1 MRIVVENKKISNVT
15 ILCIYDYSCIQV
27 KKLEAHRASFSTFA
41 CQVLQLEYSHFAVY
55 SFILAHMC
63 TYTHIHMNMHR
74 HMCVRIYI
82 YIYIYI
88 YAFCSI
94 ILIIHFL
101 FYYRLLETKFIIY
114 EIKLLLLGEYKFQ
127 LKTKFI
133 N

>member
-88 YAFCSI
+88 C
-94 ILIIHFL
+94 FL
-101 FYYRLLETKFIIY
+101 LYYSYHTFS
-114 EIKLLLLGEYKFQ
+114 LLLSFVRNKIYYIRNK
-127 LKTKFI
+127 I
-133 N
+133 IVIR